1 MKKKRATRNSLI
13 FLGGAAVTFAAFMM
27 LGAIPEL
34 VRYLRI
40 RRM

>member
-1 MKKKRATRNSLI
+1 MKKRSKRKSLI
-13 FLGGAAVTFAAFMM
+13 FLGGAAFTFAAFVL
-27 LGAIPEL
+27 LGTIPEL